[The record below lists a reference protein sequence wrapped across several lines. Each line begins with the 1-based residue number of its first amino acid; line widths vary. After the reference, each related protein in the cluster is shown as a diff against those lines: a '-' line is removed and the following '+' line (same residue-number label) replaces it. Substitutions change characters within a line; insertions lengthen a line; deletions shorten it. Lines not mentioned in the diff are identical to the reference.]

1 MTLIEFFRSKGEEDL
16 KDMKEFHRERK
27 AVEFIIETL
36 VEIVEAGVL
45 RALAKAF
52 GRKE

>member
-1 MTLIEFFRSKGEEDL
+1 MTLVQFFRGKGEEDIRDL
-16 KDMKEFHRERK
+16 KEFYRERK

-36 VEIVEAGVL
+36 VEIIEAGVL

-52 GRKE
+52 GKEK